1 MILVF
6 KGIRAVAAKIGA
18 SIRTSRN
25 AWLAGAAA
33 LISTAAFVSLLWA
46 QPLLA
51 AVMFNYF
58 NVISSP
64 TGVVLEWSTASE
76 SSISGFDVLCKRSD
90 EPETQFHSIGYV
102 PAKGTLSTGALYSFP
117 VTALEPGVS
126 YCFRLVELTS
136 NGMAGEVID
145 QCGYGISITPT
156 PQLIGVQP
164 NLVPGATP
172 AVTPTPGGAPPFDPF
187 AATATAQALTFQQQG
202 IDPFAATAT
211 AQALIFQQ
219 QNTDPF
225 AATATAQALI
235 FQQGADPFAATATAL
250 ALTAQPTFDVFGATA
265 TAQALMGYPTPTTP
279 AQSFETPTAYPSPQ
293 VNTGDTSVASAM
305 EPTPTFMPP
314 ALAAAPTPPFNA
326 GTPTPGAS
334 DALAMAPDAPQMRS
348 NNAESAENADT
359 PGSAAAAVA
368 TPAYIVATATP
379 TQETLVFGP
388 GLTPLP
394 TVTPTAGLAQWV
406 NLVEP
411 TSQNLM
417 VMLLCMTFTGATGLG
432 ILGLITSVMFMR
444 SRSSQREFYDRH
456 SNRRRY

>member
-6 KGIRAVAAKIGA
+6 KGIRAVAARIGA

-64 TGVVLEWSTASE
+64 AGVVLEWSTASE

-187 AATATAQALTFQQQG
+187 AATATAQALLFQQQS
-202 IDPFAATAT
+202 
-211 AQALIFQQ
+211 
-219 QNTDPF
+219 TDPF

-235 FQQGADPFAATATAL
+235 FQQGTDPFAATATAL

-293 VNTGDTSVASAM
+293 VNTGESSVASAM
-305 EPTPTFMPP
+305 EPTPTFMP
-314 ALAAAPTPPFNA
+314 ALAAGTPPFAA
-326 GTPTPGAS
+326 GTPVPDAGT
-334 DALAMAPDAPQMRS
+334 ALAMAPDAPQMRDS
-348 NNAESAENADT
+348 NAENAENADN
-359 PGSAAAAVA
+359 PDSAAAVA